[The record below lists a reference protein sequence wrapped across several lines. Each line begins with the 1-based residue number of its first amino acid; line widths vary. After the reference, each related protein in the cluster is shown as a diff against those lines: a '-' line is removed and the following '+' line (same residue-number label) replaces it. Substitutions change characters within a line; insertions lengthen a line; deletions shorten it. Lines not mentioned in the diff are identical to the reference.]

1 MGELAGA
8 VTAPISLPQAVVDH
22 GCAKNHRQ
30 TIVKPSS
37 NHRQTIVKPD
47 QNNSAGMGNRG
58 MVSQG
63 DNLGV
68 FFPLSG
74 NTIPTRERG
83 AYINRVRNP
92 LFRLFAEIS

>member
-1 MGELAGA
+1 M
-8 VTAPISLPQAVVDH
+8 VVP
-22 GCAKNHRQ
+22 K